1 MRRLWVRRVRYN
13 APGMKLVFGLGNPGA
28 DYDGTRHNI
37 GFELVDRLA
46 SAHGG
51 AKVDERVKGV
61 RALVARVRIGDEP
74 VLLVKPLTYMNVSG
88 EAVLALA
95 RRELLTKAEG
105 DTAER
110 LRIENILFVC
120 DDIHLP
126 VGKLRVRPQGS
137 SGGQNGL
144 KSVAAQLGTQN
155 FARLRI
161 GVGEPP
167 PNSQIEW
174 VLGRFGRADRAA
186 MDDALISAMGAVE
199 VWATD
204 GVERAMNRFNV
215 AGG

>member
-1 MRRLWVRRVRYN
+1 
-13 APGMKLVFGLGNPGA
+13 MKLVIGLGNPGA
-28 DYDGTRHNI
+28 EYDGTRHNI

-46 SAHGG
+46 SAHGI
-51 AKVDERVKGV
+51 KVDERVKGI
-61 RALVARVRIGDEP
+61 RAILGRGRIRTEP
-74 VLLVKPLTYMNVSG
+74 VLLVKPLTFMNVSG

-95 RRELLTKAEG
+95 RRELSVVGGDAE
-105 DTAER
+105 TER
-110 LRIENILFVC
+110 LAVENLLVVC

-126 VGKLRVRPQGS
+126 VGKLRIRSQGS

-144 KSVAAQLGTQN
+144 KSVAAQLGTQT

-186 MDDALISAMGAVE
+186 VDDALLSAMGAVE
-199 VWATD
+199 VWVTD
-204 GVERAMNRFNV
+204 GIERAMNRFNV
-215 AGG
+215 SGA